1 MTSWSPCVDGS
12 LDSYNPAWTSKVP
25 PRKSSRDMTIAW
37 SLAPRRHDRSPDER
51 HRRCPRRGIAFGR
64 RTVRWILHPCRLFV
78 SGSDVTQGR
87 WRVARGAR
95 RAPRHGV
102 AGDPRRLR
110 SAGTTRL
117 TALPT
122 RRRSSGCAGGPRAT
136 RRSRWRRTRRRRRVS
151 MTASP
156 PARSPG
162 PTSCAPPRMAA
173 RARWRRDG
181 FRGRQPAGRA
191 HRRDGAACRR
201 HEASRHRCAAHRW
214 S

>member
-64 RTVRWILHPCRLFV
+64 RTVRWILHSCRLFG

-87 WRVARGAR
+87 RRVARGAR
-95 RAPRHGV
+95 RE
-102 AGDPRRLR
+102 
-110 SAGTTRL
+110 
-117 TALPT
+117 
-122 RRRSSGCAGGPRAT
+122 
-136 RRSRWRRTRRRRRVS
+136 
-151 MTASP
+151 
-156 PARSPG
+156 
-162 PTSCAPPRMAA
+162 
-173 RARWRRDG
+173 RWRRDG
-181 FRGRQPAGRA
+181 FRGRQPARRA

-201 HEASRHRCAAHRW
+201 QKRHATGALLIGGLDEATASSTDFGWQELLVEAMSYPTYARRVIATLGGMSSGTPGSTPTGPLVQTDLVR
-214 S
+214 